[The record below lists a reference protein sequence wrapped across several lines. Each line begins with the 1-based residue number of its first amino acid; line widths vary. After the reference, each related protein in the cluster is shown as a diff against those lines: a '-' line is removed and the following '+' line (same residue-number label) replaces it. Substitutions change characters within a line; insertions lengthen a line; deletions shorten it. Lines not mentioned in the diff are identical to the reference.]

1 MPRPQHSSDTDRAE
15 PKLAAPGPRSVAE
28 PLPLRRTASGH
39 GRDPADPALRAPQDR
54 RITGL
59 TAGERLTVASA
70 ITGGDDEARRRR
82 PGMLTLFLVVVLI
95 VFAGIGAASVY
106 HSVAGAFPH

>member
-1 MPRPQHSSDTDRAE
+1 MSRPQHSSDTDRAE

-28 PLPLRRTASGH
+28 PLPLRRAAPAH
-39 GRDPADPALRAPQDR
+39 GRDPAEPALRAPQDR

-70 ITGGDDEARRRR
+70 ITGGDDEPRRRR
-82 PGMLTLFLVVVLI
+82 PGMLTLFVVAVLI

>member
-28 PLPLRRTASGH
+28 PLPLRRTASAH

-70 ITGGDDEARRRR
+70 ITGGDEVRRRR
-82 PGMLTLFLVVVLI
+82 PGMITLFLVVVLI

>member
-1 MPRPQHSSDTDRAE
+1 MPLPLRPSDTDRAE

-28 PLPLRRTASGH
+28 PLPLRRAAPAHS
-39 GRDPADPALRAPQDR
+39 RDPADPALRAPQER

-70 ITGGDDEARRRR
+70 ITGGDEARRRR

-106 HSVAGAFPH
+106 HSVAGAFPL